1 VVLSQETKRAEF
13 RGQFLTFKADP
24 RAAI

>member
-1 VVLSQETKRAEF
+1 VLSQETKRAEF